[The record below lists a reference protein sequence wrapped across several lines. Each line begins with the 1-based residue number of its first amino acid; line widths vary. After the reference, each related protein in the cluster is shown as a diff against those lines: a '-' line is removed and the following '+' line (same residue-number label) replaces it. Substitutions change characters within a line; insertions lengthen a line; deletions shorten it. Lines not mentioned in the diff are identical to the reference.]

1 MKIYHCIQE
10 LIDELADLN
19 WDSAIFVNQIAWV
32 DAPQSAEILLLEGD
46 DELEDVAPGTHLPKI
61 AKNNGMRQLLD
72 TETFRGV
79 VNFEK
84 KRNPAAPV
92 EDIIFV
98 VNFYREKDDF
108 YAPRR

>member
-1 MKIYHCIQE
+1 
-10 LIDELADLN
+10 
-19 WDSAIFVNQIAWV
+19 
-32 DAPQSAEILLLEGD
+32 
-46 DELEDVAPGTHLPKI
+46 LPKI

-72 TETFRGV
+72 TETFRDV